1 MTCGN
6 EGSRFMIKAKF
17 KWDLQQNTNQI
28 SDEIASEM
36 KLTPIVR
43 KILESKNITDK
54 QDIEALL
61 KKSTIKHDPY
71 TMSDM
76 KKAIERINKAIDNHE
91 RILIYGDYDAD
102 GVTSTT
108 ILVSVLQE
116 LGAEVGWYIPNRFTE
131 GYGPNE
137 AAFKNAYDEG
147 INLIITV
154 DNGIQGHHEIKT
166 AQELGMDVILTD
178 HHEIG
183 ETLPEAFAI
192 VHPMHPEFN
201 YPFKYLSGAG
211 VALKIAQALLDH
223 PSPYYTALAAIGTIA
238 DLVSLT
244 DENRAIVQD
253 GLDILNQTQFPSIQ
267 ALLNNA
273 SYKDTITEETIG
285 FVIGPRLNAVGR
297 LDDASLAAELLM
309 SDNDEEVE
317 FLAEQVEHFNQER
330 KDIVKE
336 ISDEAV
342 LMAAEQV
349 ENGNQFLV
357 LAQENWHEGV
367 LGIAASKVVE
377 TFGLPT
383 IILNIDTVQNFAKG
397 SARSIEQVSMYDILD
412 KERTLI
418 TKFGGHHM
426 AAGMTLPIEN
436 IEKLREALNVHMAEI
451 SKEKDLSPR
460 KKVDLLL
467 DEAEITVKN
476 IRDIQKLRPFGTD
489 FTSPLFQ
496 LNNAKIIQAKGI
508 GQEGKHL
515 KMTIGD
521 SKIQSL
527 YWQHGEYASQIE
539 PNQPINMIG
548 TLQIN
553 EWNGN
558 QSPQFMVQDMAS
570 EALQILDFRGKARQ
584 QILANDDLPT
594 AEIVNKKSNKDHE
607 HQYFYGDTIPEQYER
622 YVFKE
627 LPLTIESMQSTLA
640 SIVERQII
648 LELNHQ
654 NSIYFDG
661 LPHLDKFKACY
672 KALLA
677 KNEVNLKQDG
687 MQLCDYLNVKPQVL
701 IFMLKVFNELNF
713 IHDNNGIITVNK
725 DVEKKEITSSRLYQA
740 RMKRIDVEKF
750 LLYDDFS
757 KVKVWIKEQLA
768 K

>member
-1 MTCGN
+1 
-6 EGSRFMIKAKF
+6 MIKAKF
-17 KWDLQQNTNQI
+17 KWDLKQNSKEI
-28 SDEIASEM
+28 SEQVVSEM
-36 KLTPIVR
+36 KITSIVQ
-43 KILESKNITDK
+43 KILESKNIIEK
-54 QDIEALL
+54 EDIEAVLQ
-61 KKSTIKHDPY
+61 KSTIHHDPY
-71 TMSDM
+71 EMSDM
-76 KKAIERINKAIDNHE
+76 KKAIDRINTAIDNQE
-91 RILIYGDYDAD
+91 RILVYGDYDAD
-102 GVTSTT
+102 GVTSTS
-108 ILVSVLQE
+108 ILVSTLQE

-147 INLIITV
+147 VNLIITV
-154 DNGIQGHHEIKT
+154 DNGIQGHKEIKA

-192 VHPMHPEFN
+192 VHPMHPEFD

-223 PSPYYTALAAIGTIA
+223 PSSYYTVLAAIGTVA

-244 DENRAIVQD
+244 DENRAIVQS
-253 GLDILNQTQFPSIQ
+253 GLDILNQTEFPSIQ

-273 SYKDTITEETIG
+273 GYKDTITEETIG

-309 SDNDEEVE
+309 SENPEDAE

-336 ISDEAV
+336 ISDEAL
-342 LMAAEQV
+342 LMAAKQV
-349 ENGNQFLV
+349 EKGNQFLV

-377 TFGLPT
+377 TYGLPT
-383 IILNIDTVQNFAKG
+383 IILNIDTAQNFAKG

-412 KERTLI
+412 KERELI
-418 TKFGGHHM
+418 SKFGGHHM

-436 IEKLREALNVHMAEI
+436 IEQLSEALNRHMFEI
-451 SKEKDLSPR
+451 SRTEDISPH
-460 KKVDLLL
+460 KTVDLVL
-467 DEAEITVKN
+467 DENDITVKN

-496 LNNAKIIQAKGI
+496 LNDIKILQAKGI

-515 KMTIGD
+515 KMTLGN
-521 SKIQSL
+521 SKLQSL
-527 YWQHGEYASQIE
+527 YWQHGDYASQIE

-570 EALQILDFRGKARQ
+570 ETLQILDFRGKARQ
-584 QILANDDLPT
+584 QLKPHDNIPV
-594 AEIVNKKSNKDHE
+594 AEIVNKKTEKEHE
-607 HQYFYGDTIPEQYER
+607 HQYFYGDIIENEYER
-622 YVFKE
+622 YIFKE
-627 LPLTIESMQSTLA
+627 LPLTITAMENTLA
-640 SIVERQII
+640 SIPQSQII
-648 LELNHQ
+648 LELNHR

-661 LPHLDKFKACY
+661 MPDLNKFKKCY
-672 KALLA
+672 KALLS
-677 KNEVNLKQDG
+677 KNNVNLKQDG
-687 MQLCDYLNVKPQVL
+687 MQLCEYLNVKPNVL
-701 IFMLKVFNELNF
+701 IFMLKVFNELDF
-713 IHDNNGIITVNK
+713 IEDNNGIITVNK

-740 RMKRIDVEKF
+740 RMNRIDVEKF

-757 KVKVWIKEQLA
+757 KVKLWIKDQLA